1 MTRTQV
7 EDARG
12 FTLIEVMIAMGL
24 VALMVTASVV
34 GVRSLAKSDLR
45 STASRMS
52 GAIRYLFDRASTT
65 GKVHRLVLD
74 FDTGKYW
81 AESSDDSFVF
91 ASGKESEESRKKLA
105 DKIAKEDEAKR
116 EIADKEAFFGSSLI
130 PSKYMP
136 KPFIPTRAKFNAFR
150 ELVVKPVAVKSGV
163 LLADIY
169 TPRLERPL
177 DYGKGYLYFFPL
189 GMTEAAYIHLSDKKG
204 ESFYTLIVH
213 PLTGRV
219 TVKNSRVEPSLTDQM
234 DDEGKAVVQ

>member
-1 MTRTQV
+1 
-7 EDARG
+7 
-12 FTLIEVMIAMGL
+12 MIAMGL

-34 GVRSLAKSDLR
+34 GLRSLSKSDLR
-45 STASRMS
+45 ATASRMS

-65 GKVHRLVLD
+65 GKVHRLVID

-81 AESSDDSFVF
+81 AESSNDSFVF
-91 ASGKESEESRKKLA
+91 ASGKESEDSRKKLA
-105 DKIAKEDEAKR
+105 DKIAKEDEVKR

-136 KPFIPTRAKFNAFR
+136 KPFIPTRAKFNSFG
-150 ELVVKPVAVKSGV
+150 EPVIRPVTVKSGV
-163 LLADIY
+163 VLADIY
-169 TPRLERPL
+169 TPRLLKPL

-189 GMTEAAYIHLSDKKG
+189 GMTEAAFIHLTDKKG
-204 ESFYTLIVH
+204 ESVYTLIVH

-219 TVKNSRVEPSLTDQM
+219 TVKNSRVDPMLTDQM